1 MLGAIIGDIAGS
13 RFEFNPTNDYD
24 FELLDAAC
32 DFTDDT
38 ICTVAVADALLRGRD
53 FAESIHEWCRK
64 YPDPTG
70 GYGGRFATW
79 VHSNDPKPYNSFGN
93 GAAMRV
99 SPVAWAYTNMS
110 KILPVA
116 EATAACTHN
125 HPEGIKGAQTVAMA
139 IRKGIELNEC
149 YGSFGETQMKELL
162 KICVDFSG
170 YNIRLRKED
179 VQNKFDETCQGTVP
193 VALWIIAQSHG
204 FEDAVRRAVSL
215 GADADTL
222 GAIVGSMAEAIWGIP
237 DDLML
242 EVLDFLPEDMKHVV
256 LRFYSRYMKNN
267 VLHGY
272 GDEGAARDL
281 MLEEEV
287 REMQQET
294 ADNDELKEYQ
304 AIMHWKLGLGH
315 MGKYFNGE
323 NPMPPKKRMAVETSW
338 KIEPMPSTDVSTMKV
353 SINISLAEMSMI
365 RKGHIPEA
373 QEDHWFMYC
382 TEEHIRYYRSWTGM
396 CAYEAHYRQEEG
408 KFIID
413 EVVVNQ
419 GLVEFGVNG
428 DEPALYLFIYLLT
441 AESGG
446 DASSAWK
453 AYIEK
458 WEENYYKYKPAEEK
472 EEEKKQE
479 KDDVIDSFNKKQPQ
493 DTWFV
498 GIKNHVCDGCIYAK
512 GIRRWDDDPEK
523 GVMGCGRLGYNSFRR
538 NYTGDSCEYRKTDL
552 ETPSEYELER
562 IEEAKEQKRKEE
574 EEKLR
579 QYKQRKRL
587 EKLEKED
594 GSYDRQLV
602 SDFINEKLDGDIN
615 KLADFDFGTL
625 VEDKRF
631 GNCKG
636 FAFSVDKCDVVQAI
650 QSLAFGDVWPELN
663 MNTVEDYTY
672 TCSSIHQMHY
682 LFGAN
687 ILDQY
692 FKGMQ
697 KFSPTKEQ
705 HERAIRVSHLQR
717 HIGNIWILPKGIDHD
732 KDTYVYHGYVDKWLK
747 AVYDVMTGDKSA
759 DGGLKG
765 TLYQVRKQM
774 VNYQGTEGF
783 QKMMD
788 DLLLEDF
795 IDEEGKPKQVLPY
808 VWSMMKGLSKEEY
821 FKAVDAYCSFM
832 EGFIP
837 KRSRMIAEKV
847 HYMLAHDNM
856 IQLKHIA
863 RMIEEED
870 NNEYAKVGYRYMEVL
885 DRIAAE
891 KDQKD
896 KSVLFETL
904 DSMRLEDG
912 FSLGIRLAED
922 EGIGDESWF
931 YIYRKDGKIVYD
943 DIPEP
948 LDGEGGFGM
957 NHVFVEKTKMG
968 AWQTYLFS
976 IASTVLPT
984 FWHGGYIR
992 RTYIF
997 KHDDLKDV
1005 ITTHNLG
1012 EAPLYGIKDDIQP
1025 KVKIRGNEATV
1036 QCCYWNEWEGLVR
1049 ETMLV
1054 KFSEGTVLSI
1064 ERKDNEVL
1072 FEYDCGIC
1080 F

>member
-24 FELLDAAC
+24 LELLAAGC

-53 FAESIHEWCRK
+53 FAECIHEWCQK
-64 YPDPTG
+64 YPDPMG

-79 VHSNDPKPYNSFGN
+79 VQSRDPKPYNSFGN

-99 SPVAWAYTNMS
+99 SPVAWAYTNMF
-110 KILPVA
+110 KMLPVA

-139 IRKGIELNEC
+139 IRKAIELNEC
-149 YGSFGETQMKELL
+149 YGSFGEPQMRELL
-162 KICVDFSG
+162 KTCVDFSG

-193 VALWIIAQSHG
+193 VALWIIAQSTG
-204 FEDAVRRAVSL
+204 FEDAVRKAVSL

-222 GAIVGSMAEAIWGIP
+222 GAIVGSIAEAIWGIP

-256 LRFYSRYMKNN
+256 LRFYSRYIKNSI
-267 VLHGY
+267 LHGY

-281 MLEEEV
+281 MLEEE
-287 REMQQET
+287 
-294 ADNDELKEYQ
+294 
-304 AIMHWKLGLGH
+304 
-315 MGKYFNGE
+315 
-323 NPMPPKKRMAVETSW
+323 
-338 KIEPMPSTDVSTMKV
+338 
-353 SINISLAEMSMI
+353 
-365 RKGHIPEA
+365 
-373 QEDHWFMYC
+373 
-382 TEEHIRYYRSWTGM
+382 
-396 CAYEAHYRQEEG
+396 
-408 KFIID
+408 
-413 EVVVNQ
+413 
-419 GLVEFGVNG
+419 
-428 DEPALYLFIYLLT
+428 
-441 AESGG
+441 
-446 DASSAWK
+446 
-453 AYIEK
+453 
-458 WEENYYKYKPAEEK
+458 
-472 EEEKKQE
+472 
-479 KDDVIDSFNKKQPQ
+479 
-493 DTWFV
+493 
-498 GIKNHVCDGCIYAK
+498 
-512 GIRRWDDDPEK
+512 
-523 GVMGCGRLGYNSFRR
+523 
-538 NYTGDSCEYRKTDL
+538 
-552 ETPSEYELER
+552 
-562 IEEAKEQKRKEE
+562 
-574 EEKLR
+574 EKLR
-579 QYKQRKRL
+579 RYKQRKRL

-594 GSYDRQLV
+594 GSYDRKLV
-602 SDFINEKLDGDIN
+602 RDFINEKLDGDIN

-625 VEDKRF
+625 IDDARF

-636 FAFSVDKCDVVQAI
+636 YAFSVDKCDIVQAI
-650 QSLAFGDVWPELN
+650 QSLAFGDVWPELT

-672 TCSSIHQMHY
+672 TCSSIHEMHY

-697 KFSPTKEQ
+697 KFSPSKEQ
-705 HERAIRVSHLQR
+705 HERALRVNHLLR
-717 HIGNIWILPKGIDHD
+717 HIGNIWILPKRIDID

-747 AVYDVMTGDKSA
+747 AVYAVMTGDKSA

-774 VNYQGTEGF
+774 VNYQGAEGF
-783 QKMMD
+783 QKLME
-788 DLLLEDF
+788 DLMLEDF

-808 VWSMMKGLSKEEY
+808 VWSMMKGLSREEY

-832 EGFIP
+832 EDFIP
-837 KRSRMIAEKV
+837 KRGKMIVEKV
-847 HYMLAHDNM
+847 RYMLAHDNM
-856 IQLKHIA
+856 VQRKHIA

-870 NNEYAKVGYRYMEVL
+870 HNEYAKVGYRYIEVL
-885 DRIAAE
+885 NRIAAE
-891 KDQKD
+891 KDQQD

-904 DSMRLEDG
+904 DNMRLEDG
-912 FSLGIRLAED
+912 YSLGIRLAD
-922 EGIGDESWF
+922 NEGMGDESWF

-957 NHVFVEKTKMG
+957 SHVFVERTKMG

-997 KHDDLKDV
+997 KHDDLKGV

-1054 KFSEGTVLSI
+1054 RFAEGTVLSM
-1064 ERKDNEVL
+1064 ERKDYEVL